1 MEGGARRR
9 RRGSCA
15 AARPA
20 ACPGWISPSRHGRP
34 PGRREGEGT
43 QGGGAVPASAK
54 RAASV
59 GRPPRAGPPQLC
71 STTARRARAR
81 ANPPSAPSGH
91 LAGAPGRKVGS
102 RERGR
107 RRWRV
112 PSHGPVASP
121 RARRPASVVP
131 RPPWPPPR
139 LQGPPGRRAAGG
151 AAAASSGLGCLPP
164 AGSPQW
170 PRRRSAGGGAALARR
185 PPAEIERKERE
196 MRGGRRRSG
205 VFLSIKFKKHSKRVC
220 SGMVRR
226 FVKL

>member
-1 MEGGARRR
+1 MPPRGPPPAGGGFRRAAMGGR
-9 RRGSCA
+9 LGGERGRGHREAALSRPPRGAPRGSA
-15 AARPA
+15 PLLAGHRE
-20 ACPGWISPSRHGRP
+20 
-34 PGRREGEGT
+34 PGRRSC
-43 QGGGAVPASAK
+43 A
-54 RAASV
+54 
-59 GRPPRAGPPQLC
+59 RPPAA
-71 STTARRARAR
+71 ARRARAR
-81 ANPPSAPSGH
+81 ANPPSAPRGH

-102 RERGR
+102 REGGR

-121 RARRPASVVP
+121 RARLPASVVP

-170 PRRRSAGGGAALARR
+170 PRRRAAGGGAALARR

-205 VFLSIKFKKHSKRVC
+205 VFLSIKFKKHSERVC